1 MIISNLE
8 DINFIKFINQSKF
21 KKIII
26 FSGTN
31 SFYKSGASRIV
42 NLFKKDRIIKIV
54 FKNQIIPKSGELK
67 KLIKIFNNF
76 NPDLVIAIG
85 GGTVLDYAKIIN
97 IIKDTDNL
105 DYKIEKQKIIS
116 KKKNFFLIALP
127 TTAGSGAE
135 VTSNAVIYVRNI
147 KYSIEGENL
156 KPDAFYLIPEL
167 ILKNPKKIKSS
178 SGFDAISQAIESL
191 ISLKSNQTSVNYAR
205 SSLKISKVNYINFLN
220 SPTKH
225 NSSSMLIASNLAGK
239 AINISKTTAPHAVSY
254 PFTSHF
260 GVSHGHAVSLTLN
273 EFLKFNYDNIKFSKS
288 NFDLRKRYRMLFD
301 IFEVKDINELDIY
314 LRRLKKKAKLENDF
328 IKLGIKLEYNIPKIL
343 NELNEQRLKNNP
355 INVSKKDI
363 KEILIKKNQLIK
375 S

>member
-1 MIISNLE
+1 MIIPNLE
-8 DINFIKFINQSKF
+8 DINFVKFINQQKF

-42 NLFKKDRIIKIV
+42 SLFKKDKILKIV
-54 FKNQIIPKSGELK
+54 FKEQIIPKSNELK
-67 KLIKIFNNF
+67 KLIKIFKKFRPN
-76 NPDLVIAIG
+76 LVIAIG

-97 IIKDTDNL
+97 IIEDENDL
-105 DYKIEKQKIIS
+105 DYKIEKQKLIP
-116 KKKNFFLIALP
+116 KKKNFFLLALP

-147 KYSIEGENL
+147 KYSIEGEKL

-191 ISLKSNQTSVNYAR
+191 ISLKSNQTSVNFAR
-205 SSLKISKVNYINFLN
+205 ESLKISKKNYINFLN

-239 AINISKTTAPHAVSY
+239 AINISKTTAPHAISY

-260 GVSHGHAVSLTLN
+260 GISHGHAVSLTLN
-273 EFLKFNYDNIKFSKS
+273 EFLKFNYKNMKFSKS
-288 NFDLRKRYRMLFD
+288 NFDLKNRYKILFS
-301 IFEVKDINELDIY
+301 IFKVKDINELDLY
-314 LRRLKKKAKLENDF
+314 LLTLKNKAKLENNF
-328 IKLGIKLEYNIPKIL
+328 IKLGIKLEYSISKIL
-343 NELNEQRLKNNP
+343 SELNEQRLKNNP
-355 INVSKKDI
+355 IDVSKRDI
-363 KEILIKKNQLIK
+363 KEILINKYKSIK